1 MLNLKQKTINKIYKK
16 WAPGYGSPQQGQARR
31 RCIMPIVRW
40 DPFSDVVQFRDE
52 VGRWFD
58 ALDKKGEGKKA
69 TVWAPDVDIKETD
82 HDVQLKADLPGMKK
96 EDIDISLD
104 DDQLIIKGERK
115 YEKEEKDKDFVR
127 IERSY
132 GSFYRSFNI
141 GVPVKADKIKA
152 SYKDGVLDIVIPKAE
167 VKKPKKIEV
176 KVEE

>member
-1 MLNLKQKTINKIYKK
+1 
-16 WAPGYGSPQQGQARR
+16 
-31 RCIMPIVRW
+31 
-40 DPFSDVVQFRDE
+40 
-52 VGRWFD
+52 
-58 ALDKKGEGKKA
+58 
-69 TVWAPDVDIKETD
+69 
-82 HDVQLKADLPGMKK
+82 MKK

>member
-1 MLNLKQKTINKIYKK
+1 
-16 WAPGYGSPQQGQARR
+16 
-31 RCIMPIVRW
+31 V
-40 DPFSDVVQFRDE
+40 
-52 VGRWFD
+52 
-58 ALDKKGEGKKA
+58 
-69 TVWAPDVDIKETD
+69 
-82 HDVQLKADLPGMKK
+82 
-96 EDIDISLD
+96 D

-152 SYKDGVLDIVIPKAE
+152 SYKDGVLAIVIPKAE